1 MLSKLIEI
9 GAIRSPMQ
17 QQIETVLQQYGFK
30 LVSSQFFCEAQRV
43 YENFSSLERDI
54 SARTNRSICMS

>member
-1 MLSKLIEI
+1 
-9 GAIRSPMQ
+9 MQ